1 MGRSRKN
8 KNKYSK
14 KKWGKGGM
22 DENTPT
28 KSTTSASAFAVGAAE
43 DTPELD
49 KKYPINV
56 REHDGSSDANLQQE
70 YISALRRAQTLPV
83 FQGVQQQ
90 KQERLDPIKKSSNK
104 LFPPTA
110 ESPPPSP
117 AKKQEPSIDERF
129 QIPATPN
136 PKPLPLFLPSIPST
150 SSDESLPGRTVR
162 KKMIESLLDSDSD
175 SSDFS
180 ESSISSNSGVS
191 LLSNVGYFDKKP
203 VQTYL
208 PGEFDI
214 FQNWID

>member
-1 MGRSRKN
+1 VGRSRKN

-22 DENTPT
+22 DEKTPT

-49 KKYPINV
+49 PINV
-56 REHDGSSDANLQQE
+56 REHDGSTDVSLQQE
-70 YISALRRAQTLPV
+70 YISALRGAQTLPV
-83 FQGVQQQ
+83 FKDVQKQ

-104 LFPPTA
+104 LFSSVPPTA

-117 AKKQEPSIDERF
+117 AKNQGASIDERY

-136 PKPLPLFLPSIPST
+136 PKPRPLFLPSIPST

-162 KKMIESLLDSDSD
+162 KKMIKSLFDSDSD
-175 SSDFS
+175 SDNDFS
-180 ESSISSNSGVS
+180 PKSSISSG
-191 LLSNVGYFDKKP
+191 SNISILPRLGYFDKKP

-208 PGEFDI
+208 PGDFENFKI
-214 FQNWID
+214 G

>member
-22 DENTPT
+22 DEKTPT
-28 KSTTSASAFAVGAAE
+28 KSTTSASTAAE

-49 KKYPINV
+49 PINV
-56 REHDGSSDANLQQE
+56 REHDGSTDVSLQQE
-70 YISALRRAQTLPV
+70 YISALRGAQTLPV
-83 FQGVQQQ
+83 FQRVQQQ

-104 LFPPTA
+104 LFSSTA
-110 ESPPPSP
+110 ASPPPSP
-117 AKKQEPSIDERF
+117 AKKQGPRIEERY
-129 QIPATPN
+129 QIPYVSTPN
-136 PKPLPLFLPSIPST
+136 PKPRPLFLPSIPST
-150 SSDESLPGRTVR
+150 SSDESPPGRTVR